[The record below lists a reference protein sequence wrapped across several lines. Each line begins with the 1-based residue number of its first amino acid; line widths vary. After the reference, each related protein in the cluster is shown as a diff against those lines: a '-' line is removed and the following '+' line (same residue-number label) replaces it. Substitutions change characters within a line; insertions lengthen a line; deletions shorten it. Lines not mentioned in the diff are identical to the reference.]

1 MKFSIVIPTYNSEKT
16 IKKCLDSVFSQ
27 KRDCEVIIVD
37 NASNDN
43 TLEIVQGYSVKL
55 VKLDFN
61 YGPSF
66 ARNRGVSLS
75 EGDVVIFLDSDCVLG
90 ENSLDYFAEDFNKG
104 FDIVQGTYD
113 FEIPKDLGICSF
125 TRNSYKVFKLA
136 NIEKDYVSGLNSYC
150 FAIRKDV
157 FVKNKGFDVL
167 RDCVEDVE
175 LGLRLIKNGYKI
187 FLDRRIKVVH
197 LKKYNFISLLTT
209 DYKKVFNKTRLMLDL
224 RKERKKVSFSLNSI
238 DKVRKEIISLFLSPL
253 IFISFLLG
261 FVYHFLWY
269 IGIGFMLLFVWLS
282 IEFLSF
288 ILKRSNFMVLIRA
301 FVIYYFEI
309 LSSFLAFV
317 SAIILSF
324 WNRINIDFYRIFKKI
339 FITKNTLPEQITF
352 FITNK
357 CNLKCKH
364 CFYWNN
370 LNKCEDFNIDEFKIV
385 AKNIGKFRFASITG
399 GEPFLRDDI
408 DEIVKTIVEIN
419 KVKRISIPT
428 NGFLTDR
435 VVELTGKILK
445 AIDNKSRI
453 IVKVSLDGTKD
464 IHNQIRGDNRCF
476 DNAINTLK
484 KLKKLSEENNNLKVG
499 VLMTFFSLN
508 ANDLKTLYEWV
519 MREISPNF
527 VSLNLV
533 RGDLKNDEIKNVD
546 LTEYNKLYE
555 RIEKDFKKK
564 DDLLYLF
571 YSSYKNRVRRVIF
584 EVIKN
589 RKYPFRCYAGRLSC
603 VVDEKLN
610 VFACEALKKSIGNLR
625 EFNYDFTKL
634 WFSKNAD
641 EIRRY
646 IDLQK
651 CICHNE
657 CNIQINSFFSIKELS
672 GIVFN
677 ILKFKGEKL
686 CELH

>member
-27 KRDCEVIIVD
+27 KRDFEVIIVD

-66 ARNRGVSLS
+66 ARNRGVILS
-75 EGDVVIFLDSDCVLG
+75 EGDVVVFLDSDCVVG

-113 FEIPKDLGICSF
+113 FEIPKDLEIYSF
-125 TRNSYKVFKLA
+125 TRNSYKVFKLS

-157 FVKNKGFDVL
+157 FIKNKGFDVL
-167 RDCVEDVE
+167 RDGVEDVE
-175 LGLRLIKNGYKI
+175 FGLRLIKNGYKI

-209 DYKKVFNKTRLMLDL
+209 DYKKVFNKTKLMLEL
-224 RKERKKVSFSLNSI
+224 GKERKKVSFSLNSI

-253 IFISFLLG
+253 IFMSFLFG
-261 FVYHFLWY
+261 FVYYFLWY
-269 IGIGFMLLFVWLS
+269 IGIGFMLLFVWLN

-309 LSSFLAFV
+309 LSSFLAFA
-317 SAIILSF
+317 SAVILSF

-370 LNKCEDFNIDEFKIV
+370 LNKGEDFNIDEFKIV
-385 AKNIGKFRFASITG
+385 AKSMGKFRFASVTG

-445 AIDNKSRI
+445 AIDNKSRL

-464 IHNQIRGDNRCF
+464 IHNQIRGDDRCF

-508 ANDLKTLYEWV
+508 TNDLKTLYEWV
-519 MREISPNF
+519 MREIKPDF
-527 VSLNLV
+527 VGLNLV

-546 LTEYNKLYE
+546 LTQYNELYE
-555 RIEKDFKKK
+555 RIEMDFKKK

-571 YSSYKNRVRRVIF
+571 YSSYKNRVRRAIF

-589 RKYPFRCYAGRLSC
+589 RKYPFKCYAGRLSC

-625 EFNYDFTKL
+625 EFNYNFTKL

-651 CICHNE
+651 CVCHNE